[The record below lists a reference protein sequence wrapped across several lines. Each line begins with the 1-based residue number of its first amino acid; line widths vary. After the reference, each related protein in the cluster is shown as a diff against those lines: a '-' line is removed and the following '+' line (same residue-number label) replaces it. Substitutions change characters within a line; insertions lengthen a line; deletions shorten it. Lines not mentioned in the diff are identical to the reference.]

1 MHKLLFSLVAA
12 ALVVIPVQG
21 STVSIDF
28 EAFPGPDGILGT
40 IDDIPTPSC
49 GGGVLSICGPIGD
62 SFSTM
67 GMKFATGTLFQGSLF
82 PGSADSNH
90 YVSSTPPDAT
100 FAFPV
105 YGLSIVSYS
114 YWSDVLYAL
123 DSSNTVIATDTLTS
137 PTVGSAFFL
146 GTLSLET
153 TQPISR
159 FTVLPAGCS
168 IGATRGACDE
178 ILNLDNLV
186 LTTAAASTSATPEP
200 SLLFSICL
208 GLAFIIVRRK
218 QSAAML

>member
-67 GMKFATGTLFQGSLF
+67 GMKFATGTLFQGSLS

-105 YGLSIVSYS
+105 YGISILSYS

-159 FTVLPAGCS
+159 FTVLPDGCS
-168 IGATRGACDE
+168 IGATRVGACDE
-178 ILNLDNLV
+178 IVNLDNLV
-186 LTTAAASTSATPEP
+186 LTTASTSAAPEP
-200 SLLFSICL
+200 SLLFPFCV
-208 GLAFIIVRRK
+208 GLAFVFVRRK
-218 QSAAML
+218 RNAVL